1 MDMNSDRLVAALQ
14 LVAQEKAKRDL
25 AGTWFKGSETYL
37 DALSDEIVEVRA
49 ELDSN
54 RQCFLEDELG
64 DLLWDFVCLIE
75 HLELE
80 GKINKKQVFKRAL
93 KKYSERVTFR
103 AEDETWESIK
113 KKQKV
118 ELQQELDSQ

>member
-1 MDMNSDRLVAALQ
+1 METNSDILITALQ
-14 LVAQEKAKRDL
+14 QVAKTKAQRDL
-25 AGTWFKGSETYL
+25 TGTWFKGSETYL
-37 DALSDEIVEVRA
+37 DALSDEIAEVKS

-80 GKINKKQVFKRAL
+80 GKIIKKQVFRRAL

-103 AEDETWESIK
+103 EEDETWESIK
-113 KKQKV
+113 QKQKL
-118 ELQQELDSQ
+118 ELQQELDRQ